1 MWVFGRVPG
10 CLKGCLREGSLVLII
25 VCVGVEGGGG
35 ARFEIGQVSLAL
47 YTGLC

>member
-1 MWVFGRVPG
+1 MGVFGRV
-10 CLKGCLREGSLVLII
+10 LHGCLREGSFTFII
-25 VCVGVEGGGG
+25 VWVGMEGGGG